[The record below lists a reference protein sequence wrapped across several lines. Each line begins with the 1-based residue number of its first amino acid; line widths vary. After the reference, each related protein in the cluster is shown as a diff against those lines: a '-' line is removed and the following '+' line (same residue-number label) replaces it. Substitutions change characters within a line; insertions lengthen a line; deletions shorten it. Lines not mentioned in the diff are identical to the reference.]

1 MAASTTSIDRHPDI
15 VAMRMKYE
23 QASETSAAHIVNGLA
38 VLAGLFLAISP
49 WVVGFQA
56 LAPLAV
62 TNLLTGLVL
71 VAIAFGLATAFGR
84 LHGLAW
90 VVPVVGAWTAIAP
103 WVVRGGVDTD
113 PAIVTNVTVG
123 VICFLLGAATLL
135 VGSRR

>member
-15 VAMRMKYE
+15 VAMRMKYD

-38 VLAGLFLAISP
+38 LLAGLFLAISP

-135 VGSRR
+135 VGRRR

>member
-38 VLAGLFLAISP
+38 LLAGLFLAISP

-90 VVPVVGAWTAIAP
+90 VVPVVGAWTAITP

-135 VGSRR
+135 VGRRR